1 MTRRMPW
8 TILLALS
15 ILTTLLAGCGGG
27 SDAPAPV
34 RQDISA
40 AQLEAMMG
48 DGQPLV
54 ILDVRTVGE
63 FAAGHLPGSVNIP
76 LSELAARVG
85 ELDEDGRIVVVC
97 GSGIRSVQGAE
108 VLLDAGCSDVYNLAG
123 GLLTWEGEL
132 ETG

>member
-1 MTRRMPW
+1 MTRRRPW

-15 ILTTLLAGCGGG
+15 IFAILLAGCGGG
-27 SDAPAPV
+27 SGAPAPA
-34 RQDISA
+34 RQDITA

-48 DGQPLV
+48 DGQALTIV
-54 ILDVRTVGE
+54 DVRTVGE
-63 FAAGHLPGSVNIP
+63 FAAGHLPGSLNIP
-76 LSELAARVG
+76 LSELAARVD

-97 GSGIRSVQGAE
+97 GSGVRSVQGAE

-123 GLLTWEGEL
+123 GLLTWDGEL